1 MIIRR
6 FFCPE
11 EKSELQ
17 HSFPGAP
24 EGALWKER
32 NKNMGTAL
40 ITGASRGIGRELAL
54 RLAEE
59 GYDIVVNYLF
69 EEEDYAG
76 TVAEI
81 EKKGVKAVA
90 IKADVSKFSEV
101 EAMMKET
108 VATFGTIDVLVNNAG
123 ITRDGLLARM
133 KEEDFDAVINVNL
146 KSVFNCCRHA
156 VPYMMKQK
164 HGRIISMASVVGLS
178 GQGGQ
183 TNYSASKA
191 GIIGFT
197 KSLAKEIGSR
207 NITVNA
213 VAPGFVE
220 TPMTDAMPEKARAE
234 VLGSIPLRRGGTVK
248 DIADAVAF
256 LASDQAS
263 YITGHVL
270 SVNGG
275 MYM

>member
-1 MIIRR
+1 
-6 FFCPE
+6 
-11 EKSELQ
+11 
-17 HSFPGAP
+17 
-24 EGALWKER
+24 
-32 NKNMGTAL
+32 MGTAL

>member
-1 MIIRR
+1 MA
-6 FFCPE
+6 
-11 EKSELQ
+11 K
-17 HSFPGAP
+17 
-24 EGALWKER
+24 
-32 NKNMGTAL
+32 TAL

-54 RLAEE
+54 RLADE
-59 GYDIVVNYLF
+59 GNNIVVNYLF
-69 EEEDYAG
+69 EDEDYAG
-76 TVAEI
+76 AVAEI
-81 EKKGVKAVA
+81 EKKGVKAIA
-90 IKADVSKFSEV
+90 IKADVSKFDEV
-101 EAMMKET
+101 EAMMKQT
-108 VATFGTIDVLVNNAG
+108 VETFGSIDILVNNAG

-156 VPYMMKQK
+156 VPYMMKQRS
-164 HGRIISMASVVGLS
+164 GRIINMASVVGLC

-191 GIIGFT
+191 GMIGFT

-220 TPMTDAMPEKARAE
+220 TPMTDAMPQKARE
-234 VLGSIPLRRGGTVK
+234 EILGSIPLRRGGSVD

-256 LASDQAS
+256 LASDAAS

>member
-1 MIIRR
+1 MA
-6 FFCPE
+6 
-11 EKSELQ
+11 K
-17 HSFPGAP
+17 
-24 EGALWKER
+24 
-32 NKNMGTAL
+32 TAL

-54 RLAEE
+54 RLADE
-59 GYDIVVNYLF
+59 GNNIVVNYLF
-69 EEEDYAG
+69 EDEDYAG
-76 TVAEI
+76 AVAEI
-81 EKKGVKAVA
+81 EKKGVKAIA
-90 IKADVSKFSEV
+90 IKADVSKFDEV
-101 EAMMKET
+101 EAMMKQT
-108 VATFGTIDVLVNNAG
+108 VETFGSIDILVNNAG

-156 VPYMMKQK
+156 VPYMMKQRS
-164 HGRIISMASVVGLS
+164 GRIINMASVVGLC

-191 GIIGFT
+191 GMIGFT

-220 TPMTDAMPEKARAE
+220 TPMTDAMPQKARE
-234 VLGSIPLRRGGTVK
+234 EILGSIPLRRGGSVD

-256 LASDQAS
+256 LASEAAS

>member
-1 MIIRR
+1 M
-6 FFCPE
+6 
-11 EKSELQ
+11 S
-17 HSFPGAP
+17 
-24 EGALWKER
+24 
-32 NKNMGTAL
+32 TAL
-40 ITGASRGIGRELAL
+40 ITGASRGIGKELAL

-90 IKADVSKFSEV
+90 IKADVSKFNEV
-101 EAMMKET
+101 ETMMKET
-108 VATFGTIDVLVNNAG
+108 VETFGAIDVLVNNAG
-123 ITRDGLLARM
+123 STRDGLLARM
-133 KEEDFDAVINVNL
+133 KEEDFDAVLSVNL

-164 HGRIISMASVVGLS
+164 HGRIISMTSVVGLS

-220 TPMTDAMPEKARAE
+220 TPMTDAMPEKARAD
-234 VLGSIPLRRGGTVK
+234 VLGSIPLRRGGTVQ

>member
-1 MIIRR
+1 MA
-6 FFCPE
+6 
-11 EKSELQ
+11 K
-17 HSFPGAP
+17 
-24 EGALWKER
+24 
-32 NKNMGTAL
+32 TAL

-54 RLAEE
+54 RLADE
-59 GYDIVVNYLF
+59 GNNIVVNYLF

-90 IKADVSKFSEV
+90 IKADASKFDQV
-101 EAMMKET
+101 EAMMKQT
-108 VATFGTIDVLVNNAG
+108 VEIFGSIDILVNNAG

-156 VPYMMKQK
+156 VPYMMKQRS
-164 HGRIISMASVVGLS
+164 GRIINMASVVGLC
-178 GQGGQ
+178 GQAGQ

-191 GIIGFT
+191 GMIGFT
-197 KSLAKEIGSR
+197 KSLAREIGSR
-207 NITVNA
+207 GITVNA

-220 TPMTDAMPEKARAE
+220 TVMTDEMPAKARE
-234 VLGSIPLRRGGTVK
+234 EILGSIPLKRGGTVD

-256 LASDQAS
+256 LASDASS

>member
-1 MIIRR
+1 M
-6 FFCPE
+6 
-11 EKSELQ
+11 S
-17 HSFPGAP
+17 
-24 EGALWKER
+24 
-32 NKNMGTAL
+32 TAL
-40 ITGASRGIGRELAL
+40 ITGASRGIGKELAL

-69 EEEDYAG
+69 EEGDYAG

-90 IKADVSKFSEV
+90 IKADVSKFNEV
-101 EAMMKET
+101 ETMMKET
-108 VATFGTIDVLVNNAG
+108 VETFGAIDVLVNNAG

-133 KEEDFDAVINVNL
+133 KEEDFDAVLSVNL

-164 HGRIISMASVVGLS
+164 HGRIISMTSVVGLS

-220 TPMTDAMPEKARAE
+220 TPMTDAMPEKARAD
-234 VLGSIPLRRGGTVK
+234 VLGSIPLRRGGTVQ
-248 DIADAVAF
+248 DIADAVAV

>member
-1 MIIRR
+1 M
-6 FFCPE
+6 E
-11 EKSELQ
+11 EMTMK
-17 HSFPGAP
+17 
-24 EGALWKER
+24 
-32 NKNMGTAL
+32 TAL

-54 RLAEE
+54 RLADE
-59 GYDIVVNYLF
+59 GNNIVVNYLF
-69 EEEDYAG
+69 DNEDYAG

-81 EKKGVKAVA
+81 EKKGVQAIA
-90 IKADVSKFSEV
+90 IKADASKFCEV
-101 EAMMKET
+101 ESMMKQT
-108 VATFGTIDVLVNNAG
+108 VERFGSIDVLVNNAG
-123 ITRDGLLARM
+123 ITRDGLLCRM
-133 KEEDFDAVINVNL
+133 KEEDFDMVMSVNL

-156 VPYMMKQK
+156 VPYMMKQRS
-164 HGRIISMASVVGLS
+164 GRIISMASVVGLS

-183 TNYSASKA
+183 TNYAASKA

-213 VAPGFVE
+213 VAPGYVE
-220 TPMTDAMPEKARAE
+220 TPMTDALPQKTREEILA
-234 VLGSIPLRRGGTVK
+234 GIPLKRGGVVQ

-256 LASDQAS
+256 LASEQAS

>member
-1 MIIRR
+1 MA
-6 FFCPE
+6 
-11 EKSELQ
+11 K
-17 HSFPGAP
+17 
-24 EGALWKER
+24 
-32 NKNMGTAL
+32 TAL

-54 RLAEE
+54 RLADE
-59 GYDIVVNYLF
+59 GNNIVVNYLF
-69 EEEDYAG
+69 EDEDYAG

-81 EKKGVKAVA
+81 EKKGVKAIA
-90 IKADVSKFSEV
+90 IKADASKFDEV
-101 EAMMKET
+101 EAMIKQT
-108 VATFGTIDVLVNNAG
+108 VETFGSIDILVNNAG

-156 VPYMMKQK
+156 VPYMMKQRS
-164 HGRIISMASVVGLS
+164 GRIINMASVVGLC

-191 GIIGFT
+191 GMIGFT

-207 NITVNA
+207 GITVNA

-220 TPMTDAMPEKARAE
+220 TPMTDAMPEKARE
-234 VLGSIPLRRGGTVK
+234 EILSSIPLRHGGTVD

-256 LASDQAS
+256 LASDAAS

>member
-1 MIIRR
+1 M
-6 FFCPE
+6 
-11 EKSELQ
+11 
-17 HSFPGAP
+17 A
-24 EGALWKER
+24 
-32 NKNMGTAL
+32 TAL
-40 ITGASRGIGRELAL
+40 VTGASRGIGRELAL
-54 RLAEE
+54 RLADD

-76 TVAEI
+76 TVKEI
-81 EKKGVKAVA
+81 ERKGVKAVA
-90 IKADVSKFSEV
+90 IKADVSKFDQV
-101 EAMMKET
+101 EAMMKQAVE
-108 VATFGTIDVLVNNAG
+108 TFGTIDVLVNNAG

-133 KEEDFDAVINVNL
+133 KEEDFDMVISVNL

-164 HGRIISMASVVGLS
+164 HGRIINMASVVGLA

-197 KSLAKEIGSR
+197 KSLAQEIGSR

-220 TPMTDAMPEKARAE
+220 TPMTDAMPEKARE
-234 VLGSIPLRRGGTVK
+234 QVLGSIPLKRGGTVK
-248 DIADAVAF
+248 DIADAVSF
-256 LASDQAS
+256 LASEQAS

>member
-1 MIIRR
+1 M
-6 FFCPE
+6 
-11 EKSELQ
+11 S
-17 HSFPGAP
+17 
-24 EGALWKER
+24 
-32 NKNMGTAL
+32 TAL
-40 ITGASRGIGRELAL
+40 ITGASRGIGKELAL

-90 IKADVSKFSEV
+90 IKADVSKFNDV
-101 EAMMKET
+101 ETMMKET
-108 VATFGTIDVLVNNAG
+108 VETFGAIDVLVNNAG

-133 KEEDFDAVINVNL
+133 KEEDFDAVLSVNL

-164 HGRIISMASVVGLS
+164 HGRIISMTSVVGLS

-213 VAPGFVE
+213 FAPGFVE
-220 TPMTDAMPEKARAE
+220 TPMTDAMPEKARAD
-234 VLGSIPLRRGGTVK
+234 VLGSIPLRRGGTVQ

>member
-1 MIIRR
+1 M
-6 FFCPE
+6 
-11 EKSELQ
+11 
-17 HSFPGAP
+17 A
-24 EGALWKER
+24 
-32 NKNMGTAL
+32 TAL

-54 RLAEE
+54 RLADE

-76 TVAEI
+76 TVKEI
-81 EKKGVKAVA
+81 EQKGVKAIA
-90 IKADVSKFSEV
+90 LKADVSKFSQVEEMMKQTV
-101 EAMMKET
+101 EA
-108 VATFGTIDVLVNNAG
+108 FGTIDVLVNNAG

-133 KEEDFDAVINVNL
+133 KEEDFDMVISVNL

-156 VPYMMKQK
+156 VPYMMKQR
-164 HGRIISMASVVGLS
+164 HGRIINMASVVGLS

-220 TPMTDAMPEKARAE
+220 TPMTDVMPERAREEILA
-234 VLGSIPLRRGGTVK
+234 SIPLKRGGTVK
-248 DIADAVAF
+248 DIADAVSF
-256 LASDQAS
+256 LASEQAS

-270 SVNGG
+270 SINGG

>member
-1 MIIRR
+1 M
-6 FFCPE
+6 
-11 EKSELQ
+11 S
-17 HSFPGAP
+17 
-24 EGALWKER
+24 
-32 NKNMGTAL
+32 TAL
-40 ITGASRGIGRELAL
+40 VTGASRGIGRELAL

-101 EAMMKET
+101 EAMMKKT
-108 VATFGTIDVLVNNAG
+108 VETFGTIDVLVNNAG

-164 HGRIISMASVVGLS
+164 HGRIINMASVVGLC

-191 GIIGFT
+191 GMIGFT

-220 TPMTDAMPEKARAE
+220 TPMTDAMPEKARNE
-234 VLGSIPLRRGGTVK
+234 ILGSIPLRRGGTVS

-256 LASDQAS
+256 LASDQS
-263 YITGHVL
+263 GYITGHVL

>member
-1 MIIRR
+1 M
-6 FFCPE
+6 
-11 EKSELQ
+11 
-17 HSFPGAP
+17 A
-24 EGALWKER
+24 
-32 NKNMGTAL
+32 TAL
-40 ITGASRGIGRELAL
+40 VTGASRGIGRELAL
-54 RLAEE
+54 RLADD

-76 TVAEI
+76 TVKEI
-81 EKKGVKAVA
+81 ERKGVKAVA
-90 IKADVSKFSEV
+90 VKADVSKFDQV
-101 EAMMKET
+101 EAMMKQAVE
-108 VATFGTIDVLVNNAG
+108 TFGTIDVLVNNAG

-133 KEEDFDAVINVNL
+133 KEEDFDMVISVNL

-164 HGRIISMASVVGLS
+164 HGRIINMASVVGLA

-197 KSLAKEIGSR
+197 KSLAQEIGSR

-220 TPMTDAMPEKARAE
+220 TPMTDAMPEKARE
-234 VLGSIPLRRGGTVK
+234 QVLGSIPLKRGGTVK
-248 DIADAVAF
+248 DIADAVSF
-256 LASDQAS
+256 LASEQAS

>member
-1 MIIRR
+1 M
-6 FFCPE
+6 
-11 EKSELQ
+11 
-17 HSFPGAP
+17 A
-24 EGALWKER
+24 
-32 NKNMGTAL
+32 TAL
-40 ITGASRGIGRELAL
+40 VTGASRGIGRELAL
-54 RLAEE
+54 RLADD

-76 TVAEI
+76 TVKEI
-81 EKKGVKAVA
+81 ERKGVKAVA
-90 IKADVSKFSEV
+90 IKADVSKFDQV
-101 EAMMKET
+101 EAMMKQAVE
-108 VATFGTIDVLVNNAG
+108 TFGTIDVLVNNAG

-133 KEEDFDAVINVNL
+133 KEEDFDMVISVNL

-164 HGRIISMASVVGLS
+164 HGRIINMASVVGLT

-197 KSLAKEIGSR
+197 KSLAQEIGSR

-220 TPMTDAMPEKARAE
+220 TPMTDAMPEKARE
-234 VLGSIPLRRGGTVK
+234 QVLGSIPLKRGGTVK
-248 DIADAVAF
+248 DIADAVSF
-256 LASDQAS
+256 LASEQAS

>member
-1 MIIRR
+1 MA
-6 FFCPE
+6 
-11 EKSELQ
+11 K
-17 HSFPGAP
+17 
-24 EGALWKER
+24 
-32 NKNMGTAL
+32 TAVV
-40 ITGASRGIGRELAL
+40 TGASRGIGRAIAL
-54 RLAEE
+54 RLAQE
-59 GYDIVVNYLF
+59 GNSIVVNYLY
-69 EEEDYAG
+69 EEEDYQG
-76 TVAEI
+76 TVEEI
-81 EKKGVKAVA
+81 KKAGVDAVA
-90 IKADVSKFSEV
+90 IKADVSKFDQTE
-101 EAMMKET
+101 EMMKQAYEM
-108 VATFGTIDVLVNNAG
+108 FGSIDILVNNAG

-156 VPYMMKQK
+156 VPYMLKQRS
-164 HGRIISMASVVGLS
+164 GRIVSMASVVGLS
-178 GQGGQ
+178 GQAGQ

-191 GIIGFT
+191 GIIGIT

-207 NITVNA
+207 GITVNA

-220 TPMTDAMPEKARAE
+220 TPMTDAMPEKARNGI
-234 VLGSIPLRRGGTVK
+234 LSSIPLKRGGTVD

-263 YITGHVL
+263 YITGMVL